1 MHLHNFAV
9 LYLKIMNVELI
20 TKDDLEQFR
29 QNILLDIKSLL
40 NKRTQEPEKY
50 LKSYQVKNMLKISSG
65 TLHTLRANG
74 TLKFTRIGHIIYYN
88 YKDIMDLME
97 GTTQK

>member
-1 MHLHNFAV
+1 MT
-9 LYLKIMNVELI
+9 VELI

-29 QNILLDIKSLL
+29 QSMLQDLKLLLT
-40 NKRTQEPEKY
+40 KRTEEPQKY
-50 LKSYQVKNMLKISSG
+50 LKSYQVKNMLKISGG

-88 YKDIMDLME
+88 YEDIMQLMD
-97 GTTQK
+97 GTAKKTKK

>member
-1 MHLHNFAV
+1 MT
-9 LYLKIMNVELI
+9 VELI

-29 QNILLDIKSLL
+29 QTMLQDLKLLLT
-40 NKRTQEPEKY
+40 KRTEEPQKY
-50 LKSYQVKNMLKISSG
+50 LKSYQVKNMLKISGG

-88 YKDIMDLME
+88 YEDIMQLMD
-97 GTTQK
+97 GNSKTAKK

>member
-1 MHLHNFAV
+1 MT
-9 LYLKIMNVELI
+9 VELI

-29 QNILLDIKSLL
+29 QSMLQDLKLLLT
-40 NKRTQEPEKY
+40 KRTEEPQKY
-50 LKSYQVKNMLKISSG
+50 LKSYQVKNMLKISGG

-88 YKDIMDLME
+88 YEDIMQLME
-97 GTTQK
+97 GTAKKLKR

>member
-1 MHLHNFAV
+1 MT
-9 LYLKIMNVELI
+9 VELI

-29 QNILLDIKSLL
+29 QSMLQDLKLLLT
-40 NKRTQEPEKY
+40 KRTEEPQKY
-50 LKSYQVKNMLKISSG
+50 LKSYQVKNMLKISGG

-88 YKDIMDLME
+88 YEDIMQLMD
-97 GTTQK
+97 GTAKKAKI